1 MMDESAVSKKSQAS
15 LGYYLRI
22 IGTLFAI
29 TAVVAV
35 ALALVNQVTAP
46 TIARRA
52 EEKRQ
57 AALTQVMPDAE
68 YVSFDYHGSDPAI
81 LDIQGAYREGKLA
94 GYCVQVT
101 TNGFGGAIN
110 MMVGVDAVGK
120 VTGVSILSMS
130 ETAGLGARASEP
142 GFLGQFQ
149 GLSGQPMLK
158 KDDAQ
163 RGEIDAISG
172 ATITSRAVTHGVDAA
187 LEAVAT
193 LDEEGGDAS

>member
-1 MMDESAVSKKSQAS
+1 MMDESAVSKKSPAS

-29 TAVVAV
+29 TAVVAA

-52 EEKRQ
+52 
-57 AALTQVMPDAE
+57 VMPDAE